1 MQAVISGYS
10 GDRVELA
17 FRPASGSQITCHS
30 ERANRGPRR
39 ALLLR
44 LAGWSSAREESAVR
58 RPSTEVSP
66 AKAGSQSRIRRL
78 DAGLKARST
87 RTHNRVF
94 CLFACLL
101 VLSSFAAAQ
110 TIAGT
115 VTNGT
120 TGKPSAG
127 DDVTLLSLSQ
137 GMQEIANGKSDAQ
150 GRFSFPA
157 PADSQAPHMVRVTH
171 QGVNYFPQGGPLMP
185 GSTTAEL
192 TVYDSAKKVDG
203 LSQTVEVDRFQ
214 SDGKQLDGISLYA
227 VTNKSQPPRTVANDK
242 GTFEIVLPEGAEI
255 ESAEAKGPGG
265 QPIATETTPGAQKS
279 HYLLSYPLRPGETQ
293 FQISYHM
300 PYRGEASFSPKPLG
314 DVQHFVVML
323 PKTMSFTAK
332 DAQQFQPMADPQ
344 SIVMVATNVKPGQ
357 DLSFRVAGTGI
368 FQTDNQQSAQAGA
381 DSGGGAM
388 GGSQAAANDNRPGG
402 GLGAPIDAPDP
413 LHDYRAYIL
422 GAFAL
427 VLVMGGAYIVSR
439 SNRPHPATVAAGAPG
454 QVEADSPEAA
464 AAFADYIE
472 PAASPRDR
480 NALLLE
486 AMKEELFQLEIDR
499 QQGKVT
505 PEEYTKAKAALD
517 ETIKRA
523 LARGANS

>member
-1 MQAVISGYS
+1 M
-10 GDRVELA
+10 
-17 FRPASGSQITCHS
+17 T
-30 ERANRGPRR
+30 RAALR
-39 ALLLR
+39 LLL
-44 LAGWSSAREESAVR
+44 
-58 RPSTEVSP
+58 
-66 AKAGSQSRIRRL
+66 
-78 DAGLKARST
+78 
-87 RTHNRVF
+87 
-94 CLFACLL
+94 CLL
-101 VLSSFAAAQ
+101 WHGSFAAAQ
-110 TIAGT
+110 NITGT

-120 TGKPSAG
+120 TGKPSVG

-137 GMQEIANGKSDAQ
+137 GMQEIANTKSDAQ

-157 PADSQAPHMVRVTH
+157 PADSQAPHMVRVNH
-171 QGVNYFPQGGPLMP
+171 QGVGYFPQGGPLMP

-242 GTFEIVLPEGAEI
+242 GTFEIVLPNGAEI
-255 ESAEAKGPGG
+255 ESAQAKGPGG
-265 QPIATETTPGAQKS
+265 QPIATETTPGAQKN

-293 FQISYHM
+293 FQISYHT
-300 PYRGEASFSPKPLG
+300 PYSGEASISPKPLQ
-314 DVQHFVVML
+314 DVQHFVVMV
-323 PKTMSFTAK
+323 PKSMTFTA
-332 DAQQFQPMADPQ
+332 ANPQQFQAMSDPQ
-344 SIVMVATNVKPGQ
+344 STVMVATNVKPGL
-357 DLSFRVAGTGI
+357 DLNFRVAGTGI
-368 FQTDNQQSAQAGA
+368 FQADNQQGAQGTT

-413 LHDYRAYIL
+413 LHDYRVFIL

-439 SNRPHPATVAAGAPG
+439 SNRPHPAIAAAGASG
-454 QVEADSPEAA
+454 RIEADSPDAA
-464 AAFADYIE
+464 AAFADYVE
-472 PAASPRDR
+472 PAAPAREPGSPASPAVGLAGVWDR

-523 LARGANS
+523 LARSKSS